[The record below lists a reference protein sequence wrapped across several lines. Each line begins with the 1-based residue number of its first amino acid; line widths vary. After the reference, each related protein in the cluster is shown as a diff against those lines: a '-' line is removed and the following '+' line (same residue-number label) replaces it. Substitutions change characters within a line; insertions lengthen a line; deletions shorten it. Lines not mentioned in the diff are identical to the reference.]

1 MNKTVVAIIIILVIA
16 GGVYFYMNGNPVSS
30 SAGSLLETKT
40 NPAVQE
46 SATRILSLLKQIN
59 ALQIKTEIFKSTDFQ
74 TLRDYSVD
82 IPEQDVGRANPFAPL
97 PGDIIKVQTNT
108 TNRR

>member
-1 MNKTVVAIIIILVIA
+1 MNKTVIAIIIILAIA

-30 SAGSLLETKT
+30 STSSLLETKT
-40 NPAVQE
+40 NPVVQE

-59 ALQIKTEIFKSTDFQ
+59 ALQIKTEIFKSADFQ

-82 IPEQDVGRANPFAPL
+82 IPEQDVGRSNPFAPL
-97 PGDIIKVQTNT
+97 PGDIIKVQTNN